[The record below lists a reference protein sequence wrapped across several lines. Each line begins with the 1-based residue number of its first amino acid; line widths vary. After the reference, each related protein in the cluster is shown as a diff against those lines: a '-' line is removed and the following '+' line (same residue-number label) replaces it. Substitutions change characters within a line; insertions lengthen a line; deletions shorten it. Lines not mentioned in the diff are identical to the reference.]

1 MDIGTAQSILVIILG
16 ITIVFM
22 YVTAKAF
29 DSIADDMDVQ
39 ENSK

>member
-1 MDIGTAQSILVIILG
+1 MDIEITQNIVLIILG
-16 ITIVFM
+16 AIIFFM

-29 DSIADDMDVQ
+29 DSIADDMDTQ

>member
-1 MDIGTAQSILVIILG
+1 MDIEIAQNIVLITLGAIIF
-16 ITIVFM
+16 FM

-29 DSIADDMDVQ
+29 DSTADEMDVH